1 MREILFRGKLCD
13 SEEWVYGSFCMDAL
27 EQFNGL
33 CGVDGFIRLYD
44 KAKGKMQMYEV
55 DRETVGQ
62 YTGLTG
68 KDGKKIFEGDI
79 VNCYTFTGMN
89 DYRRGVV
96 HWDEM
101 FCGWYGKES
110 CSLLCGLGDIY
121 EVIGNIHDNPEL
133 LEVE

>member
-1 MREILFRGKLCD
+1 MAREILFRGKRTD
-13 SEEWVYGSFCMDAL
+13 NGKWVEGHLIVFPKSKITKIMVWNAADLDFDA
-27 EQFNGL
+27 
-33 CGVDGFIRLYD
+33 I
-44 KAKGKMQMYEV
+44 EV
-55 DRETVGQ
+55 RPESVGQ
-62 YTGLTG
+62 YTGLTD

-96 HWDEM
+96 HWNEM

-110 CSLLCGLGDIY
+110 CSLLCGLGEIY

-133 LEVE
+133 LEGGEAE

>member
-1 MREILFRGKLCD
+1 MAREILFRGKRTD
-13 SEEWVYGSFCMDAL
+13 NGKWVEGHLIVFPKSKITKIMVWNAADLDFDA
-27 EQFNGL
+27 
-33 CGVDGFIRLYD
+33 I
-44 KAKGKMQMYEV
+44 EV
-55 DRETVGQ
+55 RPESVGQ
-62 YTGLTG
+62 YTGLTD

-110 CSLLCGLGDIY
+110 CSLLCGLGEIY
-121 EVIGNIHDNPEL
+121 EVIGNIHDNSEL
-133 LEVE
+133 LNGTES

>member
-1 MREILFRGKLCD
+1 MRDILFRGKRLGD
-13 SEEWVYGSFCMDAL
+13 GEWIEGQLFIDDKKEKHEIL
-27 EQFNGL
+27 I
-33 CGVDGFIRLYD
+33 GFVNYRISW
-44 KAKGKMQMYEV
+44 EV
-55 DRETVGQ
+55 DPGTVGQ
-62 YTGLTG
+62 YTGLTD

-96 HWDEM
+96 HWNEM

-110 CSLLCGLGDIY
+110 CSLLCGLGEIY

-133 LEVE
+133 LRGDGHD